1 MLHFNGKSNIESRGA
16 TTIGCGNEGV
26 RVRPSEREI
35 PDLKNRH
42 PAGREEMEVE
52 KRKDEAECSDIV
64 GTSRRVLIRRGKT
77 MYYIMDHR

>member
-42 PAGREEMEVE
+42 PAGREEEVGNGE
-52 KRKDEAECSDIV
+52 R
-64 GTSRRVLIRRGKT
+64 
-77 MYYIMDHR
+77 

>member
-1 MLHFNGKSNIESRGA
+1 MKTFYEKEINMLHFNGKSNIESRGA

-42 PAGREEMEVE
+42 PAGR
-52 KRKDEAECSDIV
+52 
-64 GTSRRVLIRRGKT
+64 RRWR
-77 MYYIMDHR
+77 